1 MVVVIACRVH
11 HRSFRLY
18 SQASRNHQHLVLPPH
33 IISARVSSESL
44 HGLSRSK
51 HFFPSYKK
59 LFHRGYI
66 RNYLL
71 EEVKENRRR
80 EDSKEIVVFW
90 DLTTCTV
97 PHGVDPYRISPNIA
111 ISLRKNGFLGP
122 LSIHAYGNTRS
133 LNDQEF
139 LQALVSTGVDLHHIP
154 GGKSIHSLCFMYVH
168 TIKRNCMK

>member
-1 MVVVIACRVH
+1 MVAVIACRAH
-11 HRSFRLY
+11 HRSFRLC
-18 SQASRNHQHLVLPPH
+18 SQASRNHHHLVLPPH
-33 IISARVSSESL
+33 LISSQISSESL

-51 HFFPSYKK
+51 QLFPSHKK
-59 LFHRGYI
+59 VFHRGYI

-71 EEVKENRRR
+71 EEVKERKR
-80 EDSKEIVVFW
+80 EEDFQEIVVFW

-154 GGKSIHSLCFMYVH
+154 GGKTILSLCSMYLH